1 VSVLLDE
8 TEDQFAHP
16 GTRPWAIYF
25 VNQAQTTRYE
35 LEQRAESLRDLILIL
50 KKNEAWKPLGI
61 SSFEVLCRN
70 KIKLEM
76 NQVDAIMASKRGET
90 IGTVLSKTEAIR
102 ARRAEHP
109 EETQQAT
116 ADAVGCDQTLVHKV
130 ITRNSQW
137 EEKVIIPPDWI
148 RRHDDQAAFRR
159 LPSSEQQRIIDLPPD
174 ERRGAVRRAA
184 INAGII
190 RLPTPLEQAQK
201 AFEKLD
207 SQDRLAFVEWI
218 GQQSQPQPTEGD

>member
-116 ADAVGCDQTLVHKV
+116 ADAVGCAQSMVATIINKSSD
-130 ITRNSQW
+130 S
-137 EEKVIIPPDWI
+137 EESLIIPNWI
-148 RRHDDQAAFRR
+148 RGHDEQVSFRR
-159 LPSSEQQRIIDLPPD
+159 LPSSEQQRLIDLPPD
-174 ERRGAVRRAA
+174 QRRGAVRRAA